1 MKLHSEISVARLVL
15 YISILFSISDNN
27 SEEQDSLKVRE
38 TTILQIDSTDQLPMT
53 NPLPRYKCARKN
65 HNTDESLHN
74 KKQGVHLWKE
84 VILNWRMK

>member
-53 NPLPRYKCARKN
+53 NALPRTNVPRKTTTQMN
-65 HNTDESLHN
+65 QYTIKN
-74 KKQGVHLWKE
+74 KECTYGRK
-84 VILNWRMK
+84 